1 MTVVGA
7 ASCPH
12 PGPLPGGEGEGGLH
26 LWAGP
31 IDLVCRAWGPGR
43 EAAYAAARA
52 FFPGVL
58 PVLCEELSLLRSPVP
73 GLVPRGS
80 IGAAMYQAC
89 LPHGGGFITPM
100 AAVAGAV
107 ADAVLAVM
115 VAAGPL
121 ERAFVNN
128 RGDIAV
134 HLAPGQTLRCGL
146 VADVAA
152 PALDGAFELARSC
165 GVATSGAACS
175 GRGGRSFSLG
185 IADAVT
191 IVAASAAAADA
202 AATVVGNAVD
212 LPGHAAVVRVPAC
225 SVDADS
231 DLGERLVTWSVGR
244 LGEADVT
251 KALDAGRR
259 VADDLF
265 RAGRIERAV
274 LALQGRF
281 AVVGGTG

>member
-1 MTVVGA
+1 M
-7 ASCPH
+7 
-12 PGPLPGGEGEGGLH
+12 LH

-31 IDLVCRAWGPGR
+31 IDLVCRAWGPGV

-58 PVLCEELSLLRSPVP
+58 PGLCEELALLRSPLP
-73 GLVPRGS
+73 GPVPRGPV
-80 IGAAMYQAC
+80 GAAMHAAC
-89 LPHGGGFITPM
+89 EPYGDDFMTPM

-121 ERAFVNN
+121 DRAFVNN

-134 HLAPGQTLRCGL
+134 HLAPGQSLRCGV

-152 PALDGAFELARSC
+152 PALDGSFELVRSC
-165 GVATSGAACS
+165 GVATSGAACR

-191 IVAASAAAADA
+191 IVARSAAAADA

-212 LPGHAAVVRVPAC
+212 LPGHAAVVRVPAS
-225 SVDADS
+225 SVDVDS

-244 LGEADVT
+244 LDAADAM
-251 KALDAGRR
+251 KALDAGRA
-259 VADDLF
+259 VADGLV

-281 AVVGGTG
+281 VVVGDAG